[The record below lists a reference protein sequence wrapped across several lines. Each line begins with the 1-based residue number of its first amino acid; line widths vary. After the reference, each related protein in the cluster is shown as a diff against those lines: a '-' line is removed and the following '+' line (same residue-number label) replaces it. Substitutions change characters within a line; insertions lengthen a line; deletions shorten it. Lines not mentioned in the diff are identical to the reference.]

1 MPESKVPYKRG
12 WGTGTGR
19 GHQATVDCAFCGRK
33 VPRYKTFITYSGFRI
48 TDPALRKELDQN
60 NDQRSISGSSNKMYT
75 CPACARS
82 RGIVQ
87 RRDSDGQRQFGP
99 KKRRSK

>member
-1 MPESKVPYKRG
+1 MPESTVPYKRG

-19 GHQATVDCAFCGRK
+19 GQQGTVDCSYCGRK
-33 VPRYKTFITYSGFRI
+33 VPRYKTFIKYSGFRI
-48 TDPALRKELDQN
+48 TDPVLRKELENQHV
-60 NDQRSISGSSNKMYT
+60 SGSSNKMYA

-87 RRDSDGQRQFGP
+87 RRDSTGQRQFGP
-99 KKRRSK
+99 KKRNNSR